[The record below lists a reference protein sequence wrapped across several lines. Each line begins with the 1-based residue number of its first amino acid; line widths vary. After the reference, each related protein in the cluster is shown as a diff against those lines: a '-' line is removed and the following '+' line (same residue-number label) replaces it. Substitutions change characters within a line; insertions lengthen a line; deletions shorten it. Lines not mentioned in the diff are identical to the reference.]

1 MPINGHYSAPP
12 PNSHYSDWWHFE
24 ISARYARMRMAET
37 FGINVRRVRLEQGL
51 TLEVLAEEVGLAYS
65 YVGEIERGRRNPTL
79 DVVERIAAVLKTEPL
94 ELLRVQRSG

>member
-1 MPINGHYSAPP
+1 
-12 PNSHYSDWWHFE
+12 
-24 ISARYARMRMAET
+24 MAET

>member
-1 MPINGHYSAPP
+1 
-12 PNSHYSDWWHFE
+12 
-24 ISARYARMRMAET
+24 MRMAET
-37 FGINVRRVRLEQGL
+37 FGINVRRVRLERGM

-94 ELLRVQRSG
+94 ELLRAQRLA

>member
-1 MPINGHYSAPP
+1 
-12 PNSHYSDWWHFE
+12 
-24 ISARYARMRMAET
+24 MAET
-37 FGINVRRVRLEQGL
+37 FGINVRRVRLERGL

-94 ELLRVQRSG
+94 ELLGAPAPH